1 MIPIPAYRH
10 RPRRKHPA
18 IPAECALFRRPFE
31 KLYQQ
36 HGEYCSR
43 ACAATAKRQ
52 AGKWNNRYPLDTA
65 AIEE

>member
-1 MIPIPAYRH
+1 MIPIPAWRH

-18 IPAECALFRRPFE
+18 VDAVCALCHRPFE

-52 AGKWNNRYPLDTA
+52 RRVA
-65 AIEE
+65 